1 MKKIIFFLIAL
12 SFSLSWAYAQ
22 EEEVS
27 PTAKTTITPTTAVTD
42 KIQELKEKVASRVA
56 ALKKES
62 MQGISG
68 TVKSVSESVLI
79 LLKEG
84 TEYSIQFDEDT
95 RTYAIDTNLQK
106 KEIKLSA
113 TEKDNYVTVIG
124 VINTQEKSGTARL
137 VIEKEPNIV
146 LIGKVDSV
154 STKDGTITLTGT
166 DNKTY
171 TADIEVTTKNNLYDS
186 KKETL
191 AKIGLSKIEAGS
203 YIHVYGTAG
212 KEGNRV
218 TAARILILPKALT
231 AKEEPT
237 PTAQATQTPTPVA
250 KKATATAKPT
260 APKTPTPT
268 KSE

>member
-12 SFSLSWAYAQ
+12 SFSLSWAYAA

-27 PTAKTTITPTTAVTD
+27 PAAETTITPTTAVTD

-56 ALKKES
+56 ALKKEK

-68 TVKSVSESVLI
+68 TVKSVSETVLI
-79 LLKEG
+79 LLKED

-95 RTYAIDTNLQK
+95 IAYAIDINLRK
-106 KEIKLSA
+106 KEIKLSD

-137 VIEKEPNIV
+137 VIEKEPNTV
-146 LIGKVDSV
+146 LVGKVDNV
-154 STKDGTITLTGT
+154 STKDGTITVGGT

-171 TADIEVTTKNNLYDS
+171 TVDIEVTTKNNLYDS
-186 KKETL
+186 TKETL

-203 YIHVYGTAG
+203 YIHVYGIKG
-212 KEGNRV
+212 KEENRV
-218 TAARILILPKALT
+218 TAARILILPREAT

-237 PTAQATQTPTPVA
+237 PTVQVTPTTTPA
-250 KKATATAKPT
+250 KKATATLKPT
-260 APKTPTPT
+260 TSKTPTPT